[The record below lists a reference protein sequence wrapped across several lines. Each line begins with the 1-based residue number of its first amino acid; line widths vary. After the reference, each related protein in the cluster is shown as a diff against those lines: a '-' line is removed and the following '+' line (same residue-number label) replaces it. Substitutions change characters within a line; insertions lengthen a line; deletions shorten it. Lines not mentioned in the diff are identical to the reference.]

1 LGLVKKKNNPQ
12 SVLDFLAMPVEN
24 HSPTKLKEWAMPQA
38 DVNGTMLNYRFD
50 GPEGGDIVMFSNSL
64 ASDLAMWDLQ
74 VPFLNEAGYRVLRY
88 DSRGHGRSAAPPGPY
103 SIDMLASDAVGLA
116 DVLGLGRFHFC
127 GLSLGGMVGQMLG
140 ALHGGRLLSLI
151 LCDTSPFMG
160 NKEVWEERFRRVRKD
175 GMAGVVDETIDRWF
189 TKAGQARIP
198 EEVEKVRRMIR
209 GTPVEGYCGSGAAIS
224 ELDLR
229 ETIRGI
235 STRTLVIVGEQDPGT
250 PVSAAELIHSRIR
263 SSTLTIIP
271 EAAHFVNVE
280 QSGLFNKAL
289 LQFLAS

>member
-1 LGLVKKKNNPQ
+1 
-12 SVLDFLAMPVEN
+12 
-24 HSPTKLKEWAMPQA
+24 MPQA